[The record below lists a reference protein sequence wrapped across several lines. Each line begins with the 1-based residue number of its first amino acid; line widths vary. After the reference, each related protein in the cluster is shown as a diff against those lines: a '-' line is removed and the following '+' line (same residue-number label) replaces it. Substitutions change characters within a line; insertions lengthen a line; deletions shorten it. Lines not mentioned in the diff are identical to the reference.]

1 MKILVLTK
9 NYGKNVTGATL
20 ATHTFIHL
28 WAKTAEV
35 EKIIVLAQH
44 LHEFDEDPKIHIV
57 QYSSRGKIPSLLAQY
72 VAKDTIC
79 YSDDHYGTF
88 LADAGVKYVHTYHG
102 NWPDARWLNLE
113 YFLKSFYFIPK
124 YAKTIRAAS
133 KVVNVSNYMKKF
145 TDKYNKNSVT
155 IRNGVDN
162 SKIAVVHK
170 NSNKTSH
177 KCLMLGNVDS
187 RKYGLLPALVEEMQK
202 EHLELS
208 IDVYGRIVD
217 KKLAAKLEQYKEV
230 NLHGFVP
237 FSKIDL
243 SQYNFLLSTSTRE
256 NLPISIVEILKSK
269 LPVLAIPAGGIPE
282 VIEEDSGRLLDIN
295 NMKKDV
301 KIIRQ
306 VFDEN
311 IKFTFKNIVLD
322 EFDWEMSAKKYLK
335 IFRLILNK

>member
-72 VAKDTIC
+72 VDKDTIC

-162 SKIAVVHK
+162 SRIAVVHK

-243 SQYNFLLSTSTRE
+243 SQYDFLLSTSTRE

-282 VIEEDSGRLLDIN
+282 VIDKNSGRLLKN
-295 NMKKDV
+295 NDMKKNIE
-301 KIIRQ
+301 IIQ
-306 VFDEN
+306 EVIN
-311 IKFTFKNIVLD
+311 GSIQFTFTNNTLD
-322 EFDWEMSAKKYLK
+322 EFDWRKSANKYIK
-335 IFRLILNK
+335 IFQEIIL